1 MIGICVRRREHVSC
15 AYHAYQ
21 FAHQK
26 VITPESIR
34 FIGCQRYVTWQKTLF
49 TCGQLLL
56 VYLVASLCVVCC
68 LRCALFKYQTVWNFI
83 SQLEQLCEESILCVL
98 KSFLR
103 LFTTGTRTYFQRQ
116 FEGL

>member
-83 SQLEQLCEESILCVL
+83 SQFEQLCEEIHSMCFEELL
-98 KSFLR
+98 KAVYDRDSHL
-103 LFTTGTRTYFQRQ
+103 LPTAI
-116 FEGL
+116 